1 MKIVSIVICFFFLS
15 MSVHVNA
22 QVKKVLA
29 DKIIGTVGDKFIL
42 RSDIE
47 NTMLDMKRQAQGEEN
62 IILPNSCQIVE
73 QQLIR
78 KALVLQAEK
87 DSLLVTEEEV
97 ENAIDMRIRQFMQQF
112 GSKEVLEEVAGRSII
127 QLKEDFRIQIKEQ
140 KLSENMQEK
149 IVEKIKITP
158 FEVRAFYNKIPV
170 DSLLLYESEVS
181 IAEIILHPK
190 ANRDIEEYVIKQL
203 SDYRRQIES
212 GINKFDQLVK
222 LYSEDP
228 SSKENLGQF
237 NINRNEKT
245 WDPAF
250 MAGSFRL
257 KEGQI
262 SAPIKSKFGYHII
275 QLISRSGDD
284 AVVKH
289 ILRIPPITKDE
300 IDIAKHLLDSVK
312 KEILANKM
320 SFGEA
325 VNKYSDDDGSKF
337 SGGAVTGGDG
347 SSYVNIDQLDKD
359 MVVMLKN
366 LKPGDISD
374 PQVYQ
379 DDRGRQTVRLIYFR
393 ERTSPHKE
401 NLREDYNRVSQRAL
415 EQKKVKQMESWF
427 KEHIPNYYIYLDG
440 EYRTCPELT
449 DWTKV
454 ADAMVTE
461 KVY

>member
-1 MKIVSIVICFFFLS
+1 MKIVNIFFCFFFLS

-42 RSDIE
+42 RSDVE

-62 IILPNSCQIVE
+62 IILPNTCQVVE

-87 DSLLVTEEEV
+87 DSLLVTEAEV
-97 ENAIDMRIRQFMQQF
+97 ENAIDMRIRQFLQQF

-149 IVEKIKITP
+149 IVDKIKITP

-170 DSLLLYESEVS
+170 DSLPLYESEVS
-181 IAEIILHPK
+181 IAEIIVHPK

-228 SSKENLGQF
+228 SAKENLGQF

-300 IDIAKHLLDSVK
+300 INDTKYLLDSVK

-337 SGGAVTGGDG
+337 SGGSVTGGNG

-359 MVVMLKN
+359 MVVMLKT

-427 KEHIPNYYIYLDG
+427 KEHIPNYYIYLDA
-440 EYRTCPELT
+440 EYHGCPELT
-449 DWTKV
+449 DWAKV

>member
-1 MKIVSIVICFFFLS
+1 MKIVRLVFCCFLLS
-15 MSVHVNA
+15 MFVQVNA

-42 RSDIE
+42 KSDIE
-47 NTMLDMKRQAQGEEN
+47 NSILDMKRQTQGEEN
-62 IILPNSCQIVE
+62 VVLPSACQVVE

-78 KALVLQAEK
+78 KALMLQAEK

-97 ENAIDMRIRQFMQQF
+97 ESAIDIRIRQFMQQF
-112 GSKEVLEEVAGRSII
+112 GSKEVLEEVAGRSIV
-127 QLKEDFRIQIKEQ
+127 QLKEDFRTMIKEQ
-140 KLSENMQEK
+140 KLAQNMQEK

-158 FEVRAFYNKIPV
+158 FEVRAYYNKIPI
-170 DSLLLYESEVS
+170 DSLPLYESEVS
-181 IAEIILHPK
+181 IAQVIVHPK
-190 ANRDIEEYVIKQL
+190 ANRDIEEYVIKQM

-228 SSKENLGQF
+228 SAKENLGQF

-262 SAPIKSKFGYHII
+262 SAPVKSKFGYHII

-300 IDIAKHLLDSVK
+300 INDTKHLLDSVK
-312 KEILANKM
+312 KVIVANKM

-337 SGGAVTGGDG
+337 SGGAVTGDDG

-366 LKPGDISD
+366 LKVGEVSD
-374 PQVYQ
+374 PQVYI
-379 DDRGRQTVRLIYFR
+379 DERGRQTVRLIYFR
-393 ERTSPHKE
+393 ERTAPHKE
-401 NLREDYNRVSQRAL
+401 NLKEDYNRVSQRAL
-415 EQKKVKQMESWF
+415 EEKKAKLMEVWF
-427 KEHIPNYYIYLDG
+427 KEHIPNYYIFVDA
-440 EYRTCPELT
+440 EYHGCAELT
-449 DWTKV
+449 DWKKV
-454 ADAMVTE
+454 ADAIITE
-461 KVY
+461 KMY